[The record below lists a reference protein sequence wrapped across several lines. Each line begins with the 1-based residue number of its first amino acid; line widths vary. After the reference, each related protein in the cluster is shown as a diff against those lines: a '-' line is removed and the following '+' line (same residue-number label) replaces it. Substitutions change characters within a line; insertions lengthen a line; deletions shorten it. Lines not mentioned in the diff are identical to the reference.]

1 MASSIALAFFV
12 TVAPYGWPRNSYYL
26 TVPAKDRAVFFT
38 TIVITYLYPSIVS
51 VIMYSLLYHK
61 IKLKITKVGAK
72 PETVQSQSDFEF
84 GNVYVKNS
92 KSDLDLICG
101 TSNRYVVF
109 AFCPG
114 VTIGLLN
121 QYNKTINVTV
131 YVQSKKFPLNVH
143 TLIQK

>member
-84 GNVYVKNS
+84 GNVYVKDS

-109 AFCPG
+109 AYCPG

-121 QYNKTINVTV
+121 QYIQQNYKLHRLSTV
-131 YVQSKKFPLNVH
+131 KKIFL
-143 TLIQK
+143 